1 MSMHTSHETTQRH
14 AWVVRLGGL
23 AGLFIIGLILVV
35 NFVLIPQGPAGD
47 AGPEEIAA
55 FFSDQ
60 AASMAFA
67 NGLRNLALF
76 LLPLWAVGL
85 YSLVART
92 ADAAAKAWAAMGVVA
107 FAAVMALGMV
117 NNFIQTAAFIELYV
131 FAEHPELRWLLWSL
145 SEVGFGG
152 AARLVWAAIIA
163 SFSVAGWQ
171 SGAFPRWLC
180 IVGLL
185 TSVSS
190 LITAVAIAELL
201 AGGWPVYV
209 DLAVFTPTILIFQ
222 VGVCVQMLR
231 RAAG

>member
-35 NFVLIPQGPAGD
+35 NFVLIPQDPAGD

-55 FFSDQ
+55 FFSEH
-60 AASMAFA
+60 ARSMAFA
-67 NGLRNLALF
+67 NGLRNLCLF
-76 LLPLWAVGL
+76 LVPLWAVGL

-107 FAAVMALGMV
+107 FAALMALGTV
-117 NNFIQTAAFIELYV
+117 NNFIQTAAFFELSV
-131 FAEHPELRWLLWSL
+131 FAEHPELRRLLWSL
-145 SEVGFGG
+145 SDVGFGG

-171 SGAFPRWLC
+171 SGAFPRWLRW
-180 IVGLL
+180 
-185 TSVSS
+185 SPSN
-190 LITAVAIAELL
+190 AP
-201 AGGWPVYV
+201 PV
-209 DLAVFTPTILIFQ
+209 
-222 VGVCVQMLR
+222 R
-231 RAAG
+231 R